1 MNKLGWK
8 VPMIASWTASMSNF
22 IDAAAANGN
31 GVQMPQTFIQDA
43 ATRPQ
48 ATTFVDTYKKKYGV
62 DRIPSAVSAAQGYDS
77 MHLLAMAI
85 AQAGSTEGP
94 KIKAALENLQAPY
107 EGAIASFNKPYSAT
121 DHEAIHAE
129 QVVMGVVQN
138 GKVAPPAGGA
148 PAATPLATTTA
159 PATKP

>member
-1 MNKLGWK
+1 
-8 VPMIASWTASMSNF
+8 
-22 IDAAAANGN
+22 
-31 GVQMPQTFIQDA
+31 
-43 ATRPQ
+43 
-48 ATTFVDTYKKKYGV
+48 V

-77 MHLLAMAI
+77 MQLLAMAI

-148 PAATPLATTTA
+148 SAAPPPATTTA
-159 PATKP
+159 PAAKP